1 MMSGGEWDYFDRRFN
16 HELERFCNDIKKRFP
31 DLSVELLKKGEIICN
46 ILHDID
52 YDVCGD
58 TIIENDADFETD
70 SIKKLKSK
78 E

>member
-1 MMSGGEWDYFDRRFN
+1 MSGGDWDYFDRRFIL
-16 HELERFCNDIKKRFP
+16 ELENFCNDIKKRFP
-31 DLSVELLKKGEIICN
+31 YLSVELFKKGKIICN

-58 TIIENDADFETD
+58 TIIENDADYEID
-70 SIKKLKSK
+70 SIKKLKG